1 MCAER
6 EPMSESDTS
15 VKPATAKRRLPW
27 RATIGVALVAAMI
40 AGVIFLRK
48 PDYEPLVLE
57 FHGETMGSTYS
68 VKVVDPSAH
77 PGTRQ
82 AMERGIAGELD
93 LVNFT
98 MSRFDPESELYRFN
112 QRRDTSPFAMSA
124 AAIDVIAA
132 AHLVSERTDGA
143 YDVTVAPLLRLWG
156 FWDRKPRTT
165 APSDVEI
172 AAARAKVGWRLFEVD
187 EKARTVR
194 KLDPEVEIDLGS
206 IAPGAA
212 VDRLANM
219 FEAFD
224 YENYMVEISGE
235 VRCHGVRPDRTPW
248 RIGIEKPVPDGHE
261 IEEVVELAD
270 ISMST
275 SGDYRQFYVLGGQRL
290 SHTMDPRTGRP
301 ISHGLASVT
310 VLHDEC
316 MMADAWATALDVLG
330 PDDGYEVAV
339 REGLAALFIVRKPD
353 GSFAK
358 RATEAFTAL
367 RERREAASRGS
378 AE

>member
-1 MCAER
+1 VNGTENESRAAEA
-6 EPMSESDTS
+6 PG
-15 VKPATAKRRLPW
+15 RRRFPL
-27 RATIGVALVAAMI
+27 RAAIGVALVAAMG
-40 AGVIFLRK
+40 AGVLLLRR
-48 PDYEPLVLE
+48 PDYEPVVLE
-57 FHGETMGSTYS
+57 FSGETMGSTYH

-112 QRRDTSPFAMSA
+112 QRRDTRPFAMSE
-124 AAIDVIAA
+124 AAIEVIAA
-132 AHLVSERTDGA
+132 ARLVSERTGGA
-143 YDVTVAPLLRLWG
+143 YDVTVGPLLRLWG
-156 FWDRKPRTT
+156 FWDRKPRAS
-165 APSDVEI
+165 APSDAEI
-172 AAARAKVGWRLFEVD
+172 QAARAKVGWRLFEVD

-194 KLDPEVEIDLGS
+194 KLDPEVELDLGS

-224 YENYMVEISGE
+224 YESYMVEIAGE
-235 VRCHGVRPDRTPW
+235 VRCHGLRPDRKPW
-248 RIGIEKPVPDGHE
+248 RIGIEKPVPGGHE

-270 ISMST
+270 TAMST
-275 SGDYRQFYVLGGQRL
+275 SGDYRQFYVLDGRRL

-330 PDDGYEVAV
+330 PDAGFAMAE
-339 REGLAALFIVRKPD
+339 RERLAALFIARKPD
-353 GSFAK
+353 GTLEKRETGAFA
-358 RATEAFTAL
+358 AL
-367 RERREAASRGS
+367 RSGKSGGSRES

>member
-6 EPMSESDTS
+6 EPLSDNESSD
-15 VKPATAKRRLPW
+15 KPTPAKRRPPW
-27 RATIGVALVAAMI
+27 RPAVGAALVVAMI
-40 AGVIFLRK
+40 VGVVLLRK

-57 FHGETMGSTYS
+57 FRGETMGSTYE

-112 QRRDTSPFAMSA
+112 QRRDTRPFAMSE
-124 AAIDVIAA
+124 AAIEVIAA
-132 AHLVSERTDGA
+132 ARLVSERTDGA
-143 YDVTVAPLLRLWG
+143 YDVTIAPLLRLWG
-156 FWDRKPRTT
+156 FWDRRPRTS
-165 APSDVEI
+165 APTDAEI

-187 EKARTVR
+187 ERAHTIR
-194 KLDPEVEIDLGS
+194 KLDPEVELDLGS

-212 VDRLANM
+212 VDRLSNM

-235 VRCHGVRPDRTPW
+235 VRCHGLRPDRKPW
-248 RIGIEKPVPDGHE
+248 RIGVEKPVPEGHE
-261 IEEVVELAD
+261 IEEVVELVNTA
-270 ISMST
+270 MST
-275 SGDYRQFYVLGGQRL
+275 SGDYLQFYLLDGERL

-330 PDDGYEVAV
+330 PDEGYAAAE
-339 REGLAALFIVRKPD
+339 RERLAALFIVRKPD
-353 GSFAK
+353 GSFSK
-358 RATEAFTAL
+358 RETEAFAAL
-367 RERREAASRGS
+367 RQRQIGASRGS

>member
-6 EPMSESDTS
+6 EPLSDSDTS
-15 VKPATAKRRLPW
+15 ETPRPTGRRFPW
-27 RATIGVALVAAMI
+27 RPAVGVALVAAMI
-40 AGVIFLRK
+40 AGVLVLRK
-48 PDYEPLVLE
+48 PDYEPIVLE
-57 FHGETMGSTYS
+57 FRGETMGSTYD

-112 QRRDTSPFAMSA
+112 QRRDTSPFAMSET
-124 AAIDVIAA
+124 AIEVIAA
-132 AHLVSERTDGA
+132 ARLVSERTDGA
-143 YDVTVAPLLRLWG
+143 YDITVGPLMRLWG
-156 FWDRKPRTT
+156 FQDRKPRTST
-165 APSDVEI
+165 PSDAEI
-172 AAARAKVGWRLFEVD
+172 QAARAKVGWRLFEVD

-194 KLDPEVEIDLGS
+194 KIDPEVELDLGS

-224 YENYMVEISGE
+224 YESYMVEISGE
-235 VRCHGVRPDRTPW
+235 VRCHGMRPDRKPW
-248 RIGIEKPVPDGHE
+248 RIGIEKPAPDGHE
-261 IEEVVELAD
+261 VEEVVELAD
-270 ISMST
+270 TAMST
-275 SGDYRQFYVLGGQRL
+275 SGDYRQFYMLDGKRV

-330 PDDGYEVAV
+330 PDDGYAMAE
-339 REGLAALFIVRKPD
+339 REGLAALFIARKPD
-353 GSFAK
+353 GSFV
-358 RATEAFTAL
+358 RRETEAFTAL
-367 RERREAASRGS
+367 RKRRTGVSRES